1 MKETIEKGIIPH
13 LEGQI
18 SLHKAN
24 IEIYMKTPAGI
35 GDHPCI
41 MQAIEKELGEISKC
55 QGMIDAWFS
64 MKQPRNAHAI

>member
-41 MQAIEKELGEISKC
+41 MQAIEKELGLSLIH
-55 QGMIDAWFS
+55 I
-64 MKQPRNAHAI
+64 

>member
-41 MQAIEKELGEISKC
+41 CLLYTS
-55 QGMIDAWFS
+55 DA
-64 MKQPRNAHAI
+64 ADE

>member
-41 MQAIEKELGEISKC
+41 MQAIEKV
-55 QGMIDAWFS
+55 FS
-64 MKQPRNAHAI
+64 SIRPKVQCLLQTDHTTQRV